1 MSEVAA
7 VSAAEAGTSAKS
19 ASWHLIR
26 GTKWQVALRWS
37 VRLTGVMST
46 IVLARLLT
54 PADYGVVAIA
64 TIILGGIEIFSQ
76 VGLYNAVIRHPS
88 PTREHYDS
96 VWTLTFL
103 LGLVLA
109 LLVLAATPLTV
120 FYFHEPRAAPVLMVL
135 A

>member
-76 VGLYNAVIRHPS
+76 LGLYTAVIRHTRPK
-88 PTREHYDS
+88 REHSDS
-96 VWTLTFL
+96 IWILYFFID
-103 LGLVLA
+103 LVLVLFFLA
-109 LLVLAATPLTV
+109 SKLLMNL
-120 FYFHEPRAAPVLMVL
+120 YI
-135 A
+135 